1 MTIFVQKQVQ
11 ASWELFL
18 VPRAHSSY
26 PVYDRLLGFTVT
38 GACWALP
45 PGYAVVVESNGQ
57 PPLCLP
63 LGGKESLHKARGRE
77 AQLGHSRFWEPH
89 CGYQTVP
96 VFRTHLLTTPEPQ
109 QELGPCSFTP
119 PSFFPTDCSRPPHQ
133 PDQLVHGK
141 FRHLPQR

>member
-45 PGYAVVVESNGQ
+45 QDMLWSLSLMVNP
-57 PPLCLP
+57 CLP
-63 LGGKESLHKARGRE
+63 LGGKESLLHKARGRE
-77 AQLGHSRFWEPH
+77 AQLRA
-89 CGYQTVP
+89 Q
-96 VFRTHLLTTPEPQ
+96 
-109 QELGPCSFTP
+109 
-119 PSFFPTDCSRPPHQ
+119 
-133 PDQLVHGK
+133 
-141 FRHLPQR
+141 